1 MLAQKV
7 PLTISNLKIAYLEQ
21 VVIENKKNSDKG
33 TQVFRGYRITFATT
47 GLWSFKNDTVRN
59 FIVFV
64 VDNSSSSHVDN
75 R

>member
-33 TQVFRGYRITFATT
+33 TQVFRGYRITFAIT
-47 GLWSFKNDTVRN
+47 GL
-59 FIVFV
+59 
-64 VDNSSSSHVDN
+64 
-75 R
+75 